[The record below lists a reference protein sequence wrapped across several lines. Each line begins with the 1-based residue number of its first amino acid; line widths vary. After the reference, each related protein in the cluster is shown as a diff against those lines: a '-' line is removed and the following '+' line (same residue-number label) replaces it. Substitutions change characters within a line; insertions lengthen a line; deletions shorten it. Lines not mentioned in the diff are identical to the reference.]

1 MDSSPHSFL
10 HSPPPHFLR
19 SLFGKF
25 HAVTLRIKGC
35 VVSGQ
40 SGRRRDPRVRLE
52 QPPFVRGITSA
63 MEDEKDEGKRN
74 ISMVMATRL
83 ELAAIKN
90 EQKMGDE
97 KLAGLEA
104 EATKGTRACARARSL
119 E

>member
-1 MDSSPHSFL
+1 MAHGFFSSL
-10 HSPPPHFLR
+10 LSPLTPDFVR

-25 HAVTLRIKGC
+25 RAVTLRIKGC

-90 EQKMGDE
+90 ANKRWKMTSE
-97 KLAGLEA
+97 KIIE
-104 EATKGTRACARARSL
+104 
-119 E
+119 